1 MLSSTSATTPTAT
14 ETTTVDEWLAD
25 PEFLVTA
32 DPERVIALLDVASS
46 PAARVGAAVYRV
58 SAELHRAAGAGV
70 RRQLLALDAA
80 RYGERELSARIAA
93 VVVEGEP
100 AGRWSVEWSSGSR
113 LDPRCRPTPNGCL
126 GQTTAIATL
135 VVDGRTLAVTGH
147 YSGAVAVRDP
157 VTGRQV
163 GRQPMTGHTRRVSAV
178 ATTLLDGCPVA
189 VTGGDDVRV

>member
-14 ETTTVDEWLAD
+14 ETTAVDEWLAD

-58 SAELHRAAGAGV
+58 SAELHRAGV
-70 RRQLLALDAA
+70 RRQLLALDTA